1 MASIRKRNGRYQ
13 AQVRRQG
20 YSGVSRTFSSR
31 DAAKKWIKATETD
44 MERGEFRP
52 KVDMTVGEL
61 IKRFERDVA
70 PKHKASRSTIV
81 RCRNLRRHIGSVP
94 MTKLTP
100 ADLASYRD
108 KRLQLVKPN
117 TLKHELGVLSSVIN
131 TAIIDWG
138 IPIPSNPVQLVR
150 LPKYDDRRSRRLERG
165 EEEKLLESA
174 DPMFRRLIIVA
185 IETAMRKGEI
195 FRIRQSHIDY
205 RRQTLFIPTTKTD
218 KPRTIALST
227 RAVKALKDQIR
238 STGQGNVVE
247 LVHDPLVFKFGVGL
261 YRYRV
266 DKIRK
271 ATGML
276 DWRFHDL
283 RHEATSRLFE
293 KGLNM
298 MEVASITGHEDL
310 KMLKR
315 YTHIKPESLVARL
328 G

>member
-13 AQVRRQG
+13 AQIRRKG
-20 YSGVSRTFSSR
+20 YSEVSKTFSSR
-31 DAAKKWIKATETD
+31 DAAKKWVKATETD

-52 KVDMTVGEL
+52 KVNMTVGEL
-61 IKRFERDVA
+61 IKRFEREVA

-81 RCRNLRRHIGSVP
+81 RCRNLCRHIGSVP

-100 ADLASYRD
+100 AVLASYRD
-108 KRLQLVKPN
+108 ERLKIVKPN
-117 TLKHELGVLSSVIN
+117 TLKHELGVLSSAIN
-131 TAIIDWG
+131 TAVIDWG

-165 EEEKLLESA
+165 EEEKLLENA
-174 DPMFRRLIIVA
+174 DSIFKRLIILA

-195 FRIRQSHIDY
+195 LRIRRSHIDY
-205 RRQTLFIPTTKTD
+205 QRQTLFIPTTKTD

-227 RAVKALKDQIR
+227 RAVEALKEQIK
-238 STGQGNVVE
+238 STGQENVVE
-247 LVHDPLVFKFGVGL
+247 LDRDPLVFNIGVGL

-298 MEVASITGHEDL
+298 MEVASITGHEDIA
-310 KMLKR
+310 MLKR
-315 YTHIKPESLVARL
+315 YTHIKPENLLARL